1 MFKVILVCIISIC
14 TEISHCAD
22 VRSKDS
28 ESKTNKW
35 SLSSLNPLSWLFPD
49 KSEERT
55 NETRRPLRRKHL
67 PISRRAGLSDVKGKK
82 TYNDLQVER
91 NIKKRR
97 KLHPKQPGSLYRGAY
112 NRMEDNNRFRERR
125 RRRRR
130 KKQEKNRNLSEDM
143 ISEYEV
149 DDIATDLNDYEE
161 YFYED
166 RSLDSIESRQHDL
179 FTSDFDK
186 RCVLLLIV
194 ILINTNL

>member
-1 MFKVILVCIISIC
+1 MC
-14 TEISHCAD
+14 TEISHCVDA
-22 VRSKDS
+22 RSKDS

-130 KKQEKNRNLSEDM
+130 KKQEQNQNRNISEDM
-143 ISEYEV
+143 LSEYEL
-149 DDIATDLNDYEE
+149 DDRATDSNEYEE
-161 YFYED
+161 YLYED
-166 RSLDSIESRQHDL
+166 RPSDSMKSEQYDL

-186 RCVLLLIV
+186 RYV
-194 ILINTNL
+194 IFLKAILVIYNVWCPIIDY